1 MEVIPESHASHA
13 KAAST
18 DVSSEPDAL
27 SARSMR
33 ALINRIHA
41 LKDEEHRQ
49 IFRLLQNE
57 TSKYTTN
64 LNGVFVNMAHI
75 EPITQRKLLNLVD
88 YFEKQ
93 AQRMDESEQ
102 MLQHIRSVSSCHGG
116 NESGGLPCDIDRTSE
131 RGFQSVVTDDGSGV
145 QGGAGAS
152 SSRSS
157 RVMDGGNRIT
167 DDEPAYLGALR
178 MCEQQEEAV
187 PSMCLQEL
195 ANADSTLLTVE
206 QANRKRDL
214 TLNRARPKFSG
225 PSARIAQRCQGDS
238 TTGDDAHG
246 AAE

>member
-1 MEVIPESHASHA
+1 MDVIPESHASHA
-13 KAAST
+13 VAAST
-18 DVSSEPDAL
+18 EVPSEPDAL

-102 MLQHIRSVSSCHGG
+102 MLQHIRSSCHGG
-116 NESGGLPCDIDRTSE
+116 HESGGLPCDIDRTSE
-131 RGFQSVVTDDGSGV
+131 HGFQSVVTDDSSGV
-145 QGGAGAS
+145 QGGEGAS
-152 SSRSS
+152 SSSS
-157 RVMDGGNRIT
+157 SVMDGGDRIA